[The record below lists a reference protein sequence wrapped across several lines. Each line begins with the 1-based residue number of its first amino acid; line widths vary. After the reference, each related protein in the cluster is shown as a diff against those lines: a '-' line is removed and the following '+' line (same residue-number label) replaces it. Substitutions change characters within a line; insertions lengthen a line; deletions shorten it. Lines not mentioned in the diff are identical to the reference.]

1 MLYTACRR
9 KRRKMA
15 KVTKELIEQLI
26 VEELESLS
34 EEELNEINPFAGVGA
49 GIKAATAGI
58 RKQFKAGRA
67 PAQAKALGKKYHKA
81 MTKALNNLDALSK
94 QMNAEFTEVGEKN
107 PFVKELVKDFSP
119 AFNKSLEGLKSKHA
133 QLAQM
138 AAGPAPEEE
147 AAPAQDAST
156 EPAADATEE

>member
-119 AFNKSLEGLKSKHA
+119 VFNNSLNALNKKHA

-138 AAGPAPEEE
+138 AAGPA
-147 AAPAQDAST
+147 QDEMSGT
-156 EPAADATEE
+156 TVDATEE

>member
-26 VEELESLS
+26 VEELENLS
-34 EEELNEINPFAGVGA
+34 EEELNEINPFAGIGA
-49 GIKAATAGI
+49 GIKSATAGI
-58 RKQFKAGRA
+58 RQQFQAGRA
-67 PAQAKALGKKYHKA
+67 QGQAKALGKKYHKA
-81 MTKALNNLDALSK
+81 LSKALNNLNALSQK
-94 QMNAEFTEVGEKN
+94 MNAEFTKVGEKN

-119 AFNKSLEGLKSKHA
+119 VFNNSLNALNEKHA

-147 AAPAQDAST
+147 AAPAQDEMSGT
-156 EPAADATEE
+156 TVDATEE